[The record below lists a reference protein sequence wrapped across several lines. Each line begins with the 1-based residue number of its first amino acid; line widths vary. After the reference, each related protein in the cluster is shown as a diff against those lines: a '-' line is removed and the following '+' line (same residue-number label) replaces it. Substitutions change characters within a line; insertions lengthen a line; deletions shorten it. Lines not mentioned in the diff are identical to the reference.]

1 MQFASTAKPAIA
13 ILYDSDFGRDIDSV
27 LALALVHGYA
37 SKRQAR
43 VSALTINYPCLEAA
57 ELCDIIEGFYRKAVT
72 GPGAMYMSAPAVGIA
87 DAHGKAADAP
97 ALVKGVLAKQG
108 QDGKPLWQ
116 SNVRHWND
124 TAIPANLIRNDLAA
138 QNDGNA
144 VLVTTG
150 AATNLSQLLA
160 LHDTAALIAA
170 KVKMLVIADKG
181 FGADAAAAKRV
192 LAEWPTPI
200 VLCDSKS
207 AEGLSFPGQCIDK
220 DFSYVPVHP
229 ITEAYRA
236 YKPMPYDTPALAL
249 AAMLYAV
256 RPADGYFTTKP
267 GTVSLGS
274 DGRASFS
281 ESAGGKHMY
290 LAAVPAKHDEIIEK
304 FVTMVSAE
312 PVVIRPFR
320 RQQQKAE
327 PSKEVAPPK
336 SS

>member
-27 LALALVHGYA
+27 LALALVHGFA
-37 SKRQAR
+37 SRRQAR

-57 ELCDIIEGFYRKAVT
+57 ELCDIIEGFYRKTVT
-72 GPGAMYMSAPAVGIA
+72 GPGAMYMSAPAIGVV
-87 DAHGKAADAP
+87 DAHGKATEAP
-97 ALVKGVLAKQG
+97 AMVKGLLTKQG
-108 QDGKPLWQ
+108 QDGKLQWQ

-124 TAIPANLIRNDLAA
+124 TAVPANVIRNDLAA

-150 AATNLSQLLA
+150 AATNLSQLLI
-160 LHDTAALIAA
+160 LHDTVPLIAA

-181 FGADAAAAKRV
+181 FGTDVAAAKRV

-220 DFSYVPVHP
+220 AFSYVPVHP
-229 ITEAYRA
+229 IAEAYRA
-236 YKPMPYDTPALAL
+236 YKPMHYDAPALAL

-256 RPADGYFTTKP
+256 RPADGYFAAKS
-267 GTVSLGS
+267 GTISLGS
-274 DGRASFS
+274 DGRTSFS
-281 ESAGGKHMY
+281 QLTGGKHAY
-290 LAAVPAKHDEIIEK
+290 LAAVPAKHDEIVEK
-304 FVTMVSAE
+304 FVAMVSAE

-320 RQQQKAE
+320 RQQQKE
-327 PSKEVAPPK
+327 EPPK
-336 SS
+336 EGPAAKS